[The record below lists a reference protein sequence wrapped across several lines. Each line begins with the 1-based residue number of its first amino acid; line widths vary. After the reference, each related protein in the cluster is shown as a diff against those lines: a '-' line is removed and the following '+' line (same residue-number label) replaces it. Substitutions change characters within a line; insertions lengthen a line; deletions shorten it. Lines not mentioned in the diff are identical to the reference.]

1 MKHPPADILPKESFR
16 QRARSVL
23 RLMARNKALY
33 VFVLP
38 AVLYLVLF
46 NYAPLFGLQI
56 AFRDYRPAAG
66 IWGSQWVGWQYFDK
80 FFSSYSFWSLLQN
93 TLSLSIYQLLICFPF
108 PIILALVLNYC
119 PSYRLKKLTQSVTYI
134 PHFLSVVVLVGMMF
148 IFFSPGTGVVNHL
161 IRSAGGEPIDFLGR
175 ADLFPHMFVWSAC
188 WQNVGWSS
196 IIYMSA
202 LAGVSQEV
210 HEAAIVDGATK
221 LQRIFHVD
229 LPALLPTIIT
239 LLILNSGQIM
249 SVGYEKVYLLQSAG
263 NLTTSE
269 IISTYVY
276 KIGIQGAQYSYATA
290 IGLFNNVINMLII
303 LAVNKISDKLTGA
316 GLW

>member
-1 MKHPPADILPKESFR
+1 MNTEKKGGFFQSHTWKMM
-16 QRARSVL
+16 V
-23 RLMARNKALY
+23 RNKALY
-33 VFVLP
+33 LFLLP
-38 AVLYLVLF
+38 AMLYLAIF

-56 AFRDYRPAAG
+56 AFRDFKPAAG
-66 IWGSQWVGWQYFDK
+66 IWGSKWVGLANFKK
-80 FFSSYSFWSLLQN
+80 FFGSYSFLDLLRN
-93 TLSLSIYQLLICFPF
+93 TLTLSIYQLLVCFPF
-108 PIILALVLNYC
+108 PIILALILNYT
-119 PSYRLKKLTQSVTYI
+119 PSYRLKKITQTMTYI
-134 PHFLSVVVLVGMMF
+134 PHFLSVVVMVGILF
-148 IFFSPGTGVVNHL
+148 IFFSPGTGIVNNV
-161 IRSAGGEPIDFLGR
+161 IRSLGGTGFDFLGS
-175 ADLFPHMFVWSAC
+175 AKSFPHMFVWSAC

-210 HEAAIVDGATK
+210 HEAAMVDGASK
-221 LQRIFHVD
+221 LQRIWHVD

-249 SVGYEKVYLLQSAG
+249 SVGYEKVYLMQSAG

-290 IGLFNNVINMLII
+290 IGLFNNIVNMIII
-303 LAVNKISDKLTGA
+303 LTVNKVSDKLTGM